1 MDKNPNRETE
11 APANP
16 VFSIAGATPGANEA
30 AWKTAYPN
38 PDSLVSEPRPAG
50 HGPTFTEAGAVAG
63 ASDTGWRTSMPDP
76 TRDTLDA
83 FGHVITKIEAAR
95 RAEVTAAN
103 PHVLHLSPA
112 RKPAA

>member
-1 MDKNPNRETE
+1 MEKNQNPENTYH
-11 APANP
+11 ANP

-38 PDSLVSEPRPAG
+38 PDSLVAEPRPAG

-63 ASDTGWRTSMPDP
+63 TSDTGWRTSMPDP
-76 TRDTLDA
+76 SRDTLDE

-95 RAEVTAAN
+95 RAEVVAAN
-103 PHVLHLSPA
+103 PRVLHLTPA
-112 RKPAA
+112 RRPAA

>member
-1 MDKNPNRETE
+1 MDENRTPEHE
-11 APANP
+11 SHANP

-63 ASDTGWRTSMPDP
+63 TPDTGWRTSMPDP

-83 FGHVITKIEAAR
+83 FGHVITKVEAAR
-95 RAEVTAAN
+95 RAEVAAAN
-103 PHVLHLSPA
+103 PGVLHLGPA
-112 RKPAA
+112 HTPAA

>member
-1 MDKNPNRETE
+1 MAKNLNQPTRTY
-11 APANP
+11 ANP

-50 HGPTFTEAGAVAG
+50 HGPTFTLAGVVAG

-76 TRDTLDA
+76 SRDTLDQ
-83 FGHVITKIEAAR
+83 FGHVVTKIEAAR
-95 RAEVTAAN
+95 RAEVAAAN
-103 PHVLHLSPA
+103 PRVLYLGPA
-112 RKPAA
+112 RRPAA

>member
-1 MDKNPNRETE
+1 MDKNPTHETE
-11 APANP
+11 NPANP

-38 PDSLVSEPRPAG
+38 PDSPHAEIRPAG
-50 HGPTFTEAGAVAG
+50 HGPTFTEAGVVAG

-76 TRDTLDA
+76 SRDTLDG

-95 RAEVTAAN
+95 RAEVAAAN
-103 PHVLHLSPA
+103 PGVLHLSPA